1 MQTGK
6 KDYAP
11 GAARSGA
18 GLGRGDPR
26 LVCAGGFSPSM
37 GSTVIW
43 QLEFL
48 ALFGVGGRLHARSAS
63 ALAKKLRDELLGEPV
78 LVLL

>member
-48 ALFGVGGRLHARSAS
+48 ALFGLAVTRSVRQRTCQEAARRVVG
-63 ALAKKLRDELLGEPV
+63 
-78 LVLL
+78 